1 MEEKNDLVYG
11 AYKITEFG
19 SLEEYVEN
27 REKVLQILERV
38 NFVLKGKGQSSG
50 RGYVYDLEIFTDSKE
65 EHFEYSEGLGLDI
78 LNEQNGLEKIINA
91 LWCILSDYFC
101 IYERDIIEF
110 MEEFGYEDLQEG
122 KKIYKDIEENNKKL
136 LNIFTEEEIEYLKDN
151 IQL

>member
-1 MEEKNDLVYG
+1 MKEKNDLVYG
-11 AYKITEFG
+11 ACKITDFG
-19 SLEEYVEN
+19 DLEEYVEN
-27 REKVLQILERV
+27 KEKVLQILERV

-78 LNEQNGLEKIINA
+78 LNEQNGLEKVINA

-101 IYERDIIEF
+101 IYEKDIIEF
-110 MEEFGYEDLQEG
+110 MEEYGYENLQEG
-122 KKIYKDIEENNKKL
+122 KKVYKDIEENNKKL

>member
-11 AYKITEFG
+11 ACKITDFG
-19 SLEEYVEN
+19 DLEEYVEN
-27 REKVLQILERV
+27 KEKVLQILERV

-78 LNEQNGLEKIINA
+78 LNEQNGLEKVINA

-101 IYERDIIEF
+101 IYEKDIIEF
-110 MEEFGYEDLQEG
+110 TEEFGYEDLQEG
-122 KKIYKDIEENNKKL
+122 KKVYKDIEENNKKL

>member
-1 MEEKNDLVYG
+1 MKEKNDLVYG
-11 AYKITEFG
+11 ACKITEFG

-50 RGYVYDLEIFTDSKE
+50 RGYIYDLEIFTDSKE

-78 LNEQNGLEKIINA
+78 LNEQNGLEKVINA

-122 KKIYKDIEENNKKL
+122 KKVYKDIEENNKKL

>member
-11 AYKITEFG
+11 ACKITDFG
-19 SLEEYVEN
+19 DLEEYVEN
-27 REKVLQILERV
+27 KEKVLQILERV

-78 LNEQNGLEKIINA
+78 LNEQNGLEKVINA

-101 IYERDIIEF
+101 IYEKDIIEF
-110 MEEFGYEDLQEG
+110 MEEYGYENLQEG
-122 KKIYKDIEENNKKL
+122 KKVYKDIEENNKKL

>member
-1 MEEKNDLVYG
+1 MEKNDYVYG
-11 AYKITEFG
+11 ACKITEFG

-50 RGYVYDLEIFTDSKE
+50 RGYIYDLEIFTDSKE
-65 EHFEYSEGLGLDI
+65 EHFEYSEGFGLDM
-78 LNEQNGLEKIINA
+78 LNEQNGLEKVINA

-101 IYERDIIEF
+101 IYERDIVEF
-110 MEEFGYEDLQEG
+110 MNEFGYEDITEG
-122 KKIYKDIEENNKKL
+122 ERVYKDIQENNEKL

>member
-1 MEEKNDLVYG
+1 MEKNNYVYG
-11 AYKITEFG
+11 ACKITEFG

-50 RGYVYDLEIFTDSKE
+50 RGYIYDLEIFTDSKE

-78 LNEQNGLEKIINA
+78 LNEQNGLEKVINA

>member
-1 MEEKNDLVYG
+1 MEKKNDLVYG
-11 AYKITEFG
+11 ACKITDFG
-19 SLEEYVEN
+19 DLEEYVEN

-50 RGYVYDLEIFTDSKE
+50 RGYIYDLEIFTDSKE
-65 EHFEYSEGLGLDI
+65 EHFEYSEGWGLDI
-78 LNEQNGLEKIINA
+78 LTEENGVNKIINA
-91 LWCILSDYFC
+91 LWCLLSDYFC

-110 MEEFGYEDLQEG
+110 IEEYGYENLQEG
-122 KKIYKDIEENNKKL
+122 KKVYKDIEENNKKL

>member
-1 MEEKNDLVYG
+1 MEGKNNYIYG
-11 AYKITEFG
+11 ACKITEFG
-19 SLEEYVEN
+19 SFEEYVEN

-38 NFVLKGKGQSSG
+38 NFVLKGKGQSSEK
-50 RGYVYDLEIFTDSKE
+50 GYIYDLETFTDSKE
-65 EHFEYSEGLGLDI
+65 EHFEYSEGFGLDV
-78 LNEQNGLEKIINA
+78 LNEQNGLEKVINA
-91 LWCILSDYFC
+91 LWCLLSDYFC